1 MTLDE
6 PEKMQVLKS
15 KSRTPNYIKDW
26 TLQITED
33 EKTGHTQ
40 AHNMPTIRLFP
51 ILTMETIKSTLF
63 IHIHF
68 GHFGLLIR
76 LKRLISRWSNFPWP
90 ISLGQSLA
98 EKWPGTL
105 SFLFQKFL
113 GYMYLLKKPSRFC
126 LRHIYPNYTVH
137 MTLYYSML
145 HPVLLSHATFSQH

>member
-90 ISLGQSLA
+90 ISLGQSLVA
-98 EKWPGTL
+98 RACLGSRQLQYQPISRGNFPKHYLQNLVTDRTPRSVHSVVSAL
-105 SFLFQKFL
+105 S
-113 GYMYLLKKPSRFC
+113 
-126 LRHIYPNYTVH
+126 
-137 MTLYYSML
+137 
-145 HPVLLSHATFSQH
+145 

>member
-90 ISLGQSLA
+90 ISLGQSLITEPSHPFIVCVHGSRLPA
-98 EKWPGTL
+98 YVTERLHRMYHGKW
-105 SFLFQKFL
+105 
-113 GYMYLLKKPSRFC
+113 
-126 LRHIYPNYTVH
+126 N
-137 MTLYYSML
+137 
-145 HPVLLSHATFSQH
+145 